1 MEGGYTFIRRYTL
14 PVIRDDEGIVP
25 YGFYRDPR
33 MNGGGDPHPS
43 RRSRATFTFVT
54 GGNPRRGLRQCEH

>member
-33 MNGGGDPHPS
+33 MNGGGRPS
-43 RRSRATFTFVT
+43 SVTAKPCHLYICDRGESPEGATPV
-54 GGNPRRGLRQCEH
+54 

>member
-33 MNGGGDPHPS
+33 MNGGGETLIRHGEAVPPLH
-43 RRSRATFTFVT
+43 
-54 GGNPRRGLRQCEH
+54 L